1 MNGSTF
7 PVCACGLLKLDAS
20 TAMLDTELV
29 VLTRAMPSRK
39 RKRGDMVIAMMAAD
53 SSSSMKE
60 KVLNRLQATSIP
72 LLLSPSLL
80 TL

>member
-20 TAMLDTELV
+20 TAMLDTEQV

-39 RKRGDMVIAMMAAD
+39 RKRGDMVIAIMTAD
-53 SSSSMKE
+53 SSSLE